1 MAGFVLFPWAQV
13 LLLRAANGFVR
24 LLHDELMVF
33 LSWLPQVPCIDQLIL
48 FVKDMASSKVYLFDE
63 IAKHNKT
70 KDCWLIISGKVYDV
84 TSFMDDHPGGDE
96 VLLSS
101 TGKDATNDFEDVG
114 HSDDARETMEK
125 YVIGEVDAT
134 TVPTKRLYVGPGLGG
149 ANPKDDKQGALI
161 KILQL
166 LVPLLILGL
175 ALAVRTYTKKE

>member
-1 MAGFVLFPWAQV
+1 
-13 LLLRAANGFVR
+13 
-24 LLHDELMVF
+24 
-33 LSWLPQVPCIDQLIL
+33 
-48 FVKDMASSKVYLFDE
+48 MASSKVYLFDE

-70 KDCWLIISGKVYDV
+70 KDCWLIISGKINKGVVIHSLDL
-84 TSFMDDHPGGDE
+84 FF
-96 VLLSS
+96 LFIISS
-101 TGKDATNDFEDVG
+101 GKDATNDFEDVG

>member
-1 MAGFVLFPWAQV
+1 
-13 LLLRAANGFVR
+13 
-24 LLHDELMVF
+24 
-33 LSWLPQVPCIDQLIL
+33 
-48 FVKDMASSKVYLFDE
+48 MASSKVYLFDE
-63 IAKHNKT
+63 ISKHNKT

-114 HSDDARETMEK
+114 HSDDAREMMEK
-125 YVIGEVDAT
+125 YVIGEVDVT
-134 TVPTKRLYVGPGLGG
+134 TVPTKRLYVAPGLGG
-149 ANPKDDKQGALI
+149 TNPKDDKPGFLI

-175 ALAVRTYTKKE
+175 ALTVRTYTKKE